1 MKCIYCGNRETRVA
15 DKRDIKDSTRR
26 RRECTKC
33 RKRFTTYEAPESV
46 NITIV
51 KKDSRREPYQRE
63 KLTKGI
69 RIACQKRPISADRI
83 EKIVADVE
91 NSIKERKSNEIPSQ
105 MVGELVM
112 KKLKST
118 DKVAYIRFASVYRSF
133 EDINEFEKEV
143 RALKK

>member
-118 DKVAYIRFASVYRSF
+118 DKVAYIRFASVYRDF
-133 EDINEFEKEV
+133 EDIQDFKQ
-143 RALKK
+143 ALKQI